1 MMRSLYSA
9 ATGMNAQNLNMDVIS
24 NNLANVNTTG
34 FKKSRA
40 DFEDLI
46 YQTLRQP
53 GATQAAG
60 QMIPTGVQVGLG
72 VKPVAIQKL
81 FSQGNFQHTENQLD
95 LVIEGE
101 GFFKVLKGDQ
111 EVYTR
116 AGAFKLDNNGVIVD
130 SNGYILQPQLTVPEG
145 TTSLVIDAAG
155 QVTALDSAGTQQILG
170 NITTF
175 RFANNAGLYARGKNL
190 FTPTPASGDA
200 VEGTPG
206 TEEFGTIAQGFLEM
220 SNVSVVDEMVNMI
233 IGQRAYEANS
243 KAIQTSDSMLQMA
256 NNVKR
261 S

>member
-1 MMRSLYSA
+1 MMRSLYTA
-9 ATGMNAQNLNMDVIS
+9 ATGMNAQNLNMDVVS
-24 NNLANVNTTG
+24 NNLANVNTVG

-46 YQTLRQP
+46 YQTMRQP
-53 GATQAAG
+53 GASQADG
-60 QMIPTGVQVGLG
+60 QMIPTGIQVGLG

-130 SNGYILQPQLTVPEG
+130 SNGYVLQPQITVPEG
-145 TTSLVIDAAG
+145 TTSLVIDPTG
-155 QVTALDSAGTQQILG
+155 QVTALDNQGNQNVLG
-170 NITTF
+170 NIVIYK
-175 RFANNAGLYARGKNL
+175 FANNAGLYARGKNL
-190 FTPTPASGDA
+190 FTPTPASGDP
-200 VEGTPG
+200 VEGNPG
-206 TEEFGTIAQGFLEM
+206 TNEYGTIAQGFLEM

-233 IGQRAYEANS
+233 IAQRAYEANS
-243 KAIQTSDSMLQMA
+243 KAIQTSDQMLQLA

-261 S
+261 